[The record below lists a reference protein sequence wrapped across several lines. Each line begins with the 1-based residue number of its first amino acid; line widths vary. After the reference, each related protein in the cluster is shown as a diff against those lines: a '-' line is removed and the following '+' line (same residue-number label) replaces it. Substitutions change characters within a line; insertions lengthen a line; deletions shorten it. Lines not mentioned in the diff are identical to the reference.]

1 MSPPHDKM
9 QVLVTGGCGFIGV
22 NLAARLLTSG
32 RFSLTVLD
40 NMSTGSAATL
50 EAALSERGLDHS
62 AVTVI
67 EGDVRDFELCEEACR
82 DMDAVVHL
90 AAQAGVVQ
98 SIDDPFLDAE
108 VNVGGTLNMLEAAR
122 KAGAG
127 MFVFASSNAPLGAA
141 PPPSRED
148 TAPRPLSPYGAAKL
162 AGEGYC
168 SAFCASYGLPT
179 VALRFSN
186 AYGPWSFHKSS
197 VVARFIKDGLS
208 TGRLTV
214 YGDGTQ
220 TRDLVHVSDIARAVE
235 LVLESDPKETA
246 GGIFQL
252 GTGVETA
259 VLQVAGLVAGYIG
272 SDVRIDFAPARPGEA
287 ARSFSYIGKA
297 RELLGY
303 EPAVPLREG
312 VFDTLEWF
320 MEHGGKA
327 AISRHLTSV
336 ISRDRKRI
344 GLKK

>member
-1 MSPPHDKM
+1 MSKPHDKM

-40 NMSTGSAATL
+40 NMSTGSAEML
-50 EAALSERGLDHS
+50 RSALSDRGLDP
-62 AVTVI
+62 ADVTVI
-67 EGDVRDFELCEEACR
+67 EGDVRDSSLCEEACR

-90 AAQAGVVQ
+90 AAQAGVAQ
-98 SIDDPFLDAE
+98 SIDDPFLDAD

-127 MFVFASSNAPLGAA
+127 IFVFASSNAPLGAA
-141 PPPSRED
+141 SPPSRED

-168 SAFCASYGLPT
+168 SAYAASYGLPT

-214 YGDGTQ
+214 YGYGTQ

-235 LVLESDPKETA
+235 LVLDSNAEEIA

-252 GTGVETA
+252 GTGVETT
-259 VLQVAGLVAGYIG
+259 VLQTAALVAGFIG
-272 SDVRIDFAPARPGEA
+272 SDVRIDFAPARAGEA
-287 ARSFSYIGKA
+287 ARSFSDIGKA
-297 RELLGY
+297 RRLLGY
-303 EPAVPLREG
+303 DPVVPLKDG
-312 VFDTLEWF
+312 VYDTLEWF
-320 MEHGGKA
+320 IEQAVRPPQEGPRYPPQRATENGSA
-327 AISRHLTSV
+327 
-336 ISRDRKRI
+336 
-344 GLKK
+344 

>member
-1 MSPPHDKM
+1 MSEPHDKM

-32 RFSLTVLD
+32 RFAVSVLD
-40 NMSTGSAATL
+40 NMSTGSADML
-50 EAALSERGLDHS
+50 HSALSGHGLDPS

-67 EGDVRDFELCEEACR
+67 EGDVRDFSLCEEACR

-98 SIDDPFLDAE
+98 SIDDPFLDSD

-122 KAGAG
+122 NAGAG

-141 PPPSRED
+141 SPPSRED

-168 SAFCASYGLPT
+168 SAYHASYGLPT

-214 YGDGTQ
+214 YGDGSQ

-235 LVLESDPKETA
+235 LALESDPKEIA

-252 GTGVETA
+252 GTGVETT
-259 VLQVAGLVAGYIG
+259 VLQTAALVAGFIG
-272 SDVRIDFAPARPGEA
+272 KDVRIDFAPARAGEA
-287 ARSFSYIGKA
+287 ARSFSDIGKA

-303 EPAVPLREG
+303 DPSVPLEEG

-320 MEHGGKA
+320 REHGGQA
-327 AISRHLTSV
+327 AISRHLTPA
-336 ISRDRKRI
+336 ISRGRKRI
-344 GLKK
+344 GRKQ